1 MERMTTRPAAV
12 AGSWYPASAG
22 ALGREV
28 DGYLDAAVPPPAGD
42 IHAVIAPHAGIMFSG
57 PVAACAYKAAAT
69 QAYDVAV
76 LVGPSHFVG
85 FDGVALYPEGAFAT
99 PFGPIAIDAPTGAA
113 IAAADAIVH
122 AAVGPHAREHSL
134 EMQLPFLRRVLPDL
148 PIVPL
153 LMGQQ
158 TADTI
163 TRLAGALAAGVAGR
177 RALLVASTDL
187 SHYYDAD
194 TAAAL
199 DTQVHDRV
207 EAFDAAGLLTL
218 LRRST
223 GRGARSSRWLWH
235 GAGDRRDDGGTNA
248 RRPRCAGPALRAFR
262 PRLRR
267 LHRCRR
273 LPRGGVRSV
282 PCSLSRS
289 ATRC

>member
-28 DGYLDAAVPPPAGD
+28 DGYLDAAVPPPSGG

-158 TADTI
+158 TAGTI

-207 EAFDAAGLLTL
+207 EAFDAAGLLTYFEGQPEGERG
-218 LRRST
+218 RRVGCGMGPAIAVMMAAQT
-223 GRGARSSRWLWH
+223 LGARDARVLRYAHSGHVS
-235 GAGDRRDDGGTNA
+235 GDYTSVVGYLAAVFG
-248 RRPRCAGPALRAFR
+248 AFR
-262 PRLRR
+262 A
-267 LHRCRR
+267 H
-273 LPRGGVRSV
+273 
-282 PCSLSRS
+282 
-289 ATRC
+289 